1 MAGLHTGEDGMGD
14 KQPDAAGLGIGIPCW
29 ILGRLIIGGG
39 ACVSVCSLHDKQLVG
54 IIPVETFISPP
65 THTPF
70 MATVIKCPKCKAKDV
85 RYRKTDG
92 MTWCRK
98 CGHEWKEEKK

>member
-1 MAGLHTGEDGMGD
+1 MDVCVHAGVGRVGV
-14 KQPDAAGLGIGIPCW
+14 DAI
-29 ILGRLIIGGG
+29 
-39 ACVSVCSLHDKQLVG
+39 
-54 IIPVETFISPP
+54 ETFISPH
-65 THTPF
+65 THTLF
-70 MATVIKCPKCKAKDV
+70 MATVIKCPKCQSRDV